1 MAPRKRGL
9 FFAPTPRAAPTDTMT
24 HWLES
29 PAPVARCTT
38 AGAERGSAR
47 RLWQGPLAPPAGLA
61 TLAGQAAGDA
71 PQASGRVHGGGTF
84 AQAGALAAL
93 RQALPPALAAA
104 LRPNFE
110 WYVCRGAFFHT
121 DAHYGEVLFGAWC
134 VLGPARELVF
144 PRLGLKLPAQAGE
157 CAVFDPF
164 EPHAVLAPGATAY
177 EREAYAGT
185 APSVFLGFEIA
196 LTDAVRDAFGIGGAP
211 AKGPE
216 LSSRAAVNA
225 ETGELG

>member
-1 MAPRKRGL
+1 
-9 FFAPTPRAAPTDTMT
+9 MT
-24 HWLES
+24 HWLPS
-29 PAPVARCTT
+29 PAPVARCTS
-38 AGAERGSAR
+38 AGGVRGSAR
-47 RLWQGPLAPPAGLA
+47 RLWQGRLAPPVGLA
-61 TLAGQAAGDA
+61 TLAGQAADDA
-71 PQASGRVHGGGTF
+71 PQASGRVHGGGSF

-93 RQALPPALAAA
+93 QQALPAALVAA

-144 PRLGLKLPAQAGE
+144 PRLGLRLPAQAGD

-164 EPHAVLAPGATAY
+164 EPHAVLAPGAAAY
-177 EREAYAGT
+177 EGDAYAGT

-196 LTDAVRDAFGIGGAP
+196 LTDAVRAAFGIGGAP
-211 AKGPE
+211 AEGPE

-225 ETGELG
+225 ETGELQ